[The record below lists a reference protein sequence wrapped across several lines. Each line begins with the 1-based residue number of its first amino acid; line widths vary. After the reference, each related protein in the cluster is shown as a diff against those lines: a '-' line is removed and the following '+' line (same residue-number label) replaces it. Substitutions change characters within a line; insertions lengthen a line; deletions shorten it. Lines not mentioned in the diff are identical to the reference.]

1 MNTIFIAELAKF
13 NSNKQKHVQRK
24 YIAGNGE
31 NDWSFFNSHKQ
42 MELSFFS

>member
-24 YIAGNGE
+24 YIAGKGE
-31 NDWSFFNSHKQ
+31 NGWSFFNSHKQ